1 MPVLKMYQF
10 PISPS
15 FLARIREIYPSPE
28 YYDPADYRF
37 VSRYSNV
44 RRILD
49 SESSKLYHETV
60 NKQEIPETSDD
71 LYCTVDNTSVNR
83 LDIISNQYYDTP
95 LYWWVLA
102 IANNIIDP
110 FDIKLGTVLR
120 IPPLTSLYVNGGIL
134 SNG

>member
-1 MPVLKMYQF
+1 MAVLKMYEF

-15 FLARIREIYPSPE
+15 FLARIREIYSSPE
-28 YYDPADYRF
+28 YHDPARYRF

-49 SESSKLYHETV
+49 SESARLYHETI

-71 LYCTVDNTSVNR
+71 IYYTVDNTSINR
-83 LDIISNQYYDTP
+83 LDIISNRYYDTP
-95 LYWWVLA
+95 LYWWIIA

-120 IPPLTSLYVNGGIL
+120 IPPLTSLYMNGGIL